1 VEGSTKSDFDLF
13 FNARSV
19 AIYGASASPN
29 SVGQAIIQNF
39 IKPQFT
45 GKVWAINPKYDSV
58 LGVPCFPTMKDIP
71 EPVDMVIVAVPARI
85 TPRVFEDIAAKG
97 TKAAIVISG
106 GFSEIGPKGA
116 VLEQEIVSIANKNGI
131 RLIGPNCVG
140 VIDTETHID
149 TFFLPEYRCGRP
161 RASTV
166 ANISL
171 VSQSGAFAAAIA
183 DWTADLGLGIGK
195 IVSLG
200 NKADVDD
207 DELLRYLGDDSSTQV
222 ICYYTEGYDAN
233 QGRSFF
239 ETAQSVT
246 SRKPVL
252 VVKSGRSDRASAAA
266 SSHTGS
272 LTGSDNVAD
281 AAYKQAGILRPDN
294 FEEMFDMAKAL
305 AMQPPAKGDRVLI
318 VTNGGGLGVMT
329 TDALD
334 ANGLAVNSPSP
345 KLKDRFRDRLPSYC
359 AIGNP
364 VDVVG
369 DSDASRYDVAFDEA
383 LKSGEYD
390 IIVVGMLLQTP
401 SLGMDVTNV
410 IANHQRQSGVPFVVI
425 SMGGAFTTK
434 AGEIMQLMGVPVYA
448 TGEKGAL
455 AAGALANYGEVK
467 YGAEFKKSALE
478 KQ

>member
-1 VEGSTKSDFDLF
+1 MDTKSNSTLDLF
-13 FNARSV
+13 FKAESV

-39 IKPQFT
+39 IKPQYT
-45 GKVWAINPKYDSV
+45 GKVWAINPKYTSV
-58 LGVPCFPTMKDIP
+58 LGVPCFPSLKEIP
-71 EPVDMVIVAVPARI
+71 DPVDMVIVAVPARI

-106 GFSEIGPKGA
+106 GFSEIGPNGA
-116 VLEQEIVSIANKNGI
+116 IIEEEIVSIAKNNGI
-131 RLIGPNCVG
+131 RIIGPNCVG
-140 VIDTETHID
+140 VIDTSTHID

-161 RASTV
+161 KASTV

-171 VSQSGAFAAAIA
+171 VSQSGAFAAAIS
-183 DWTADLGLGIGK
+183 DWTSDLGLGISK

-200 NKADVDD
+200 NKCDVDD
-207 DELLRYLGDDSSTQV
+207 DELLCYLGDDPSTQV

-233 QGRSFF
+233 EGRTFF
-239 ETAQSVT
+239 DTAMDVT
-246 SRKPVL
+246 ARKPVL
-252 VVKSGRSDRASAAA
+252 VVKSGRSDRARAAA

-272 LTGSDNVAD
+272 LAGSDRVAD
-281 AAYKQAGILRPDN
+281 AAYKQSGILRPDN

-334 ANGLAVNSPSP
+334 ANGLAVNTPSP
-345 KLKDRFRDRLPSYC
+345 ELKTQLRDRLPSYC

-369 DSDASRYDVAFDEA
+369 DSDASRYDAAFDEA
-383 LKSGEYD
+383 IKSEEYD

-410 IANHQRQSGVPFVVI
+410 IANHQRQSGIPFVVI

-455 AAGALANYGEVK
+455 AASALANYGEVK
-467 YGAEFKKSALE
+467 YGSEFKKATLE